1 MAALLSHLQT
11 SLLSPAEPAALPAL
25 LPLLALHQPFASAQ
39 AGPEATKF
47 LRALDALVVG
57 KDEAGRLVG
66 WTVAREVLE
75 QEARGGQRARDGGCI
90 ERYGRSWVTTLV
102 GLAGVRPSTVCAAS
116 LDLRAD
122 QRTLTFDPCSR
133 RSCPRS
139 CSMRTPACCRPS
151 S

>member
-11 SLLSPAEPAALPAL
+11 SLLSPPEPAALPTL

-39 AGPEATKF
+39 AGGPEQAKF

-57 KDEAGRLVG
+57 KDEASRLVG

-102 GLAGVRPSTVCAAS
+102 GLAGVRPRPRAA
-116 LDLRAD
+116 LC
-122 QRTLTFDPCSR
+122 P
-133 RSCPRS
+133 SC
-139 CSMRTPACCRPS
+139 
-151 S
+151 